1 MSLSQPTPTI
11 RGDEKQIYK
20 GTVCFVVCTLLH
32 FHMLHIY
39 MWVLVEMVKRGSNA
53 RIITQGVKLVKL

>member
-20 GTVCFVVCTLLH
+20 GTVCFVVCTLLQ
-32 FHMLHIY
+32 FHMPHIN
-39 MWVLVEMVKRGSNA
+39 VLILVAMVERGSIA
-53 RIITQGVKLVKL
+53 RFITQGVKLV